1 MAGLFGELAMA
12 TRALT
17 AQQMGLDATGQNIAN
32 VNTPGY
38 ARRVVT
44 MASVA
49 ATSALEV
56 GGGVTVQDVH
66 AVRDRF
72 LEARLLQVVPAEQRE
87 SAMADVLSVAET
99 SLGEAGSSID
109 ARLSELFSAFGR
121 LADAPTSAVARQE
134 VQRAAT
140 ALTAAFGDVWARLSD
155 ARTNADQRVRG
166 GIDEVNALAA
176 RLAEVN
182 RSIGSAGASQNTMHL
197 RDQQASLVR
206 QLSELVDVHALDR
219 GDGVL
224 DITIGNGK
232 PLVMGETAYAITAQ
246 STPPSGYVAL
256 VSGGVDVTSQI
267 TGGRLGG
274 FIAARDVTLPDYL
287 SRLDTLAAAIVTEV
301 NTAHAAGFDQLG
313 NAGGAFLSYSNAP
326 TGVAGAARYM
336 RLDPAIAA
344 DGRLI
349 AAAGVA
355 AAGDNTNALALA
367 RLGDARIFDG
377 NTATFVDGWS
387 RLVYRVGRD
396 AQQAADG
403 RDSRADVVRQ
413 VDALRDQAS
422 GVSLDEEAMMMLK
435 YQRAYEANA
444 RYFRVID
451 EALDELFSAV
461 GR

>member
-1 MAGLFGELAMA
+1 
-12 TRALT
+12 
-17 AQQMGLDATGQNIAN
+17 
-32 VNTPGY
+32 
-38 ARRVVT
+38 
-44 MASVA
+44 
-49 ATSALEV
+49 
-56 GGGVTVQDVH
+56 
-66 AVRDRF
+66 
-72 LEARLLQVVPAEQRE
+72 
-87 SAMADVLSVAET
+87 
-99 SLGEAGSSID
+99 
-109 ARLSELFSAFGR
+109 
-121 LADAPTSAVARQE
+121 
-134 VQRAAT
+134 
-140 ALTAAFGDVWARLSD
+140 
-155 ARTNADQRVRG
+155 
-166 GIDEVNALAA
+166 
-176 RLAEVN
+176 
-182 RSIGSAGASQNTMHL
+182 MHL

-267 TGGRLGG
+267 TGGRQRVEPRQVVGQ
-274 FIAARDVTLPDYL
+274 RDVA
-287 SRLDTLAAAIVTEV
+287 RGNEAAEAAAIVTEV